1 MARRRLTTRIR
12 AWGPDGAYVDIPREV
27 AEALGAHGQFNVRA
41 RINGVG
47 FRKSLALR
55 GGGVYRMALGKAVR
69 EQAGVA
75 VGDKIQVEL
84 ELDRG

>member
-12 AWGPDGAYVDIPREV
+12 AWGPDGAYVDVPRHL
-27 AEALGAHGQFNVRA
+27 AEALGAKGQFDVRA
-41 RINGVG
+41 RVNGVE
-47 FRKSLALR
+47 FRKSLAFR
-55 GGGVYRMALGKAVR
+55 AGDVYRMALGKAVR

-75 VGDKIQVEL
+75 VGDEVQVEL